1 MKRIAGMSL
10 LTALLALHGCS
21 EPAGPR
27 TMRVWGDV
35 SLDGKP
41 VEQGTITFDSIDG
54 SAPAQAE
61 IKDGRYDLSAE
72 SGPVSE
78 KTYKIRIN
86 APIKT
91 GKTVPNVMP
100 TGGATMDV
108 LAESIP
114 AAFHAKSSIQ
124 KTISSDASK
133 NEFSFK
139 LTKSGSYE

>member
-1 MKRIAGMSL
+1 MKRIAWPF
-10 LTALLALHGCS
+10 LLAALVALVGCS
-21 EPAGPR
+21 EPTGPR

-61 IKDGRYDLSAE
+61 IKDGRYDLPAA

-86 APIKT
+86 APVKT

-100 TGGATMDV
+100 TGGPTMDV

-114 AAFHAKSSIQ
+114 EKFHAKSSIQ
-124 KTISSDASK
+124 KTISPDASK

-139 LTKSGSYE
+139 LTKAGSYE

>member
-1 MKRIAGMSL
+1 MKLIATSC
-10 LTALLALHGCS
+10 LLAAVFSLAGCS

-41 VEQGTITFDSIDG
+41 IETGTITFDSIDG

-61 IKDGRYDLSAE
+61 IKDGRYDLAAE

-86 APIKT
+86 ARVKT

-100 TGGATMDV
+100 EDGPTMDV

-114 AAFHAKSSIQ
+114 PAYHVNSNIQ
-124 KTISSDASK
+124 KTISLYASK

-139 LTKSGSYE
+139 LTKAGTYE